1 MTISH
6 RRVLGFHCC
15 PHVARYKGWI
25 ETQQL
30 KLEFE
35 NTNGRVELRVVIPI
49 RTQFFHYL
57 PEDLRT
63 LRVIFW
69 IRLAHKFICPLKI
82 LSKLGKCCRRK
93 DAQENQ
99 AKYSSSQKKT
109 SFDQSDPVSS
119 KFSHRYMLS
128 RSIHYYVSSLYV
140 KKSGNSDVGSKGTI
154 KALGVLPP

>member
-49 RTQFFHYL
+49 RTQSFQYL
-57 PEDLRT
+57 PEDPRT
-63 LRVIFW
+63 FRVIFW

-99 AKYSSSQKKT
+99 AKYSSSQKKS

-119 KFSHRYMLS
+119 KFNHRYMLS
-128 RSIHYYVSSLYV
+128 RSIHYTSPPYMR
-140 KKSGNSDVGSKGTI
+140 KNRGT
-154 KALGVLPP
+154 AMLGA